1 MAVKKPG
8 GYRAL
13 KSVTVLLL
21 VLVILSGALCAQ
33 LRAYRASE
41 VHGNAYRRPGKYGL
55 LTETR
60 IQAPFVRPD
69 YRP

>member
-21 VLVILSGALCAQ
+21 VLVILSGALCAL
-33 LRAYRASE
+33 LRATQYLARENDSLPT
-41 VHGNAYRRPGKYGL
+41 VLGR
-55 LTETR
+55 
-60 IQAPFVRPD
+60 Q
-69 YRP
+69 